1 MSAKWRHAP
10 RFRLFIPADAAIL
23 PSNPV
28 NTARANFTQVSELPV
43 WTGLIAPKST
53 RLFHAPMD
61 AGKAEFA
68 QLRFGKGSEALFRTV
83 EQEVVKRAYS
93 G

>member
-1 MSAKWRHAP
+1 MSAKWRNAS
-10 RFRLFIPADAAIL
+10 RFRLFILADAAIL

-43 WTGLIAPKST
+43 RTLWIASVST
-53 RLFHAPMD
+53 RLFHTSMD
-61 AGKAEFA
+61 AGEAEFA
-68 QLRFGKGSEALFRTV
+68 QLRFRKGSEAFFRTV